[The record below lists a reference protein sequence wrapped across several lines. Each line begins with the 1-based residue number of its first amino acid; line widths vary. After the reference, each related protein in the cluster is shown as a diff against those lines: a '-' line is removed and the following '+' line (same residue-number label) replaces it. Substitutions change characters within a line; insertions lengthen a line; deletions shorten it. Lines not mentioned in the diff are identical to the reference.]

1 MSTITEQRIRALTQ
15 AQRLQLIRDHDE
27 FERPGMIGDCELR
40 RQAEELMSE
49 FGDAGHV
56 VLWMERLAFEAYR
69 YYARLWIEKET
80 RRNEGPAPC
89 SEIPLGDA
97 TVCTLTVDEEN
108 KS

>member
-1 MSTITEQRIRALTQ
+1 MRTITEQWVYSLPDS
-15 AQRLQLIRDHDE
+15 QRMQLVFDHQQ
-27 FERPGMIGDCELR
+27 FERDGMIGDCELR
-40 RQAEELMSE
+40 RQAEKFMSD

-89 SEIPLGDA
+89 SEISIGDTA
-97 TVCTLTVDEEN
+97 VCLLQPSEES